1 MFVYV
6 FNLDC
11 INAGNSRKF
20 LTTLSMKCMWD
31 DEYGGWVC
39 SAPWGWVPRH
49 SAKHL
54 PTGMM
59 DGSKFVMNGAEEKN
73 GCEARV

>member
-1 MFVYV
+1 MFVYI
-6 FNLDC
+6 FTLDC

-54 PTGMM
+54 PAGMM